1 MSNGEQEHE
10 DEEPESKVLVATD
23 AKTGQLLGFRDVTT
37 NTEADIA
44 GTKEAMTNS
53 LKDGGYT
60 GVLAFTIVKGPTV
73 TQAMFPRRPQGS

>member
-44 GTKEAMTNS
+44 WN
-53 LKDGGYT
+53 
-60 GVLAFTIVKGPTV
+60 
-73 TQAMFPRRPQGS
+73 QGSHD